1 MAGAEAEHRQECL
14 CYYPPRDTLPR
25 IVYRLFDGR
34 RGMGIRCGKAADRN
48 PGGLRYTLGET
59 GVKSRREMGKHAARL
74 RPLDKKVPQPFPSKP
89 RERHFDAK
97 GRPSKFLLRGHN
109 LGSLAGALD
118 FEGSVLGGCR
128 PERDRV
134 GVADIR
140 PYLREH
146 RTQFAGFL
154 DLSDT
159 SGQTCE

>member
-1 MAGAEAEHRQECL
+1 VLHA
-14 CYYPPRDTLPR
+14 
-25 IVYRLFDGR
+25 R
-34 RGMGIRCGKAADRN
+34 RNVCIQSSG
-48 PGGLRYTLGET
+48 
-59 GVKSRREMGKHAARL
+59 EMGKHGAGP
-74 RPLDKKVPQPFPSKP
+74 RPLDEREHEPFPPKL